1 MQSRRGLVFDFY
13 SDAEAHGQ
21 NRVSPSCERWERQR
35 ERREWQT
42 HRALDERVA
51 EADRQLSSLSKE
63 LDGSLPLSLGLW
75 PSPSLY

>member
-13 SDAEAHGQ
+13 SDAEAPDKTESV
-21 NRVSPSCERWERQR
+21 RAASVWERER